1 MGTFMTQNVMTGFKT
16 YLNEDAKGNGDA
28 FKLDSQ
34 FTKKYDGKKPK
45 FGFNGFGECVFYRTY
60 SRIKA
65 DGSKETFV
73 DTAIRVVEGCYEIQ
87 RLHCKK
93 FHIPW
98 NPAKAQRSAQEMFQ
112 RMWDFKFLPPGRG
125 LWMMGTEFMWQKGSA
140 SLNNCGF
147 CSTDDQ
153 IEADPAE
160 PFCFLMDMSL
170 LGVGIGFDTK
180 GAGKV
185 KIHRPANLTIKY
197 VISDSREGWVDSVRK
212 LIHSYTLNAEDGTI
226 EFDYSEIRPAGAAI
240 KGFGGKAA
248 GPGILTEL
256 HNLIRNHLERRI
268 GSTLTSVDITDI
280 MNYIGRCV
288 VAGNVRRT
296 AEIAFGAADDPA
308 YCSMKNP
315 TATLLPEEI
324 GKFFECTEK
333 LNNSM
338 RSVATPEDFNGSGIP
353 AERLLPAIETWNA
366 LAHHR
371 WASNNSVFANVGMNY
386 ENVGRQIAVNGEP
399 GLIWL
404 DNIRDYGRVIDGRQP
419 GIDGRVMG
427 TNPCVE
433 QSLESY
439 ELCCLVETFPANHD
453 DVDDYMRTL
462 KFAYLYA
469 KAVTLLPT
477 HNARTNQVM
486 LRNRRIGLSQS
497 GIIQAFAKFGR
508 RKVLTEF
515 CDAGYQEIKR
525 WDTIYADW
533 LCIQKSIKV
542 TSVKPSGSV
551 SLLANATPG
560 IHYPEARTYWR
571 TMRLAKDSVLVKVL
585 SNAGYR
591 IEPDVRDQD
600 RTVVVYFGVVDERVE
615 TIEDASIWQQ
625 MANAIDY
632 QRYWADNQV
641 SCTVKFKSHE
651 VLEISKVLEAY
662 EDQLKGISFLPY
674 AGHNYPQAPYIP
686 CTRAEVEEYNAALK
700 DVDYSDFIYEASGS
714 KFCDGDTCETNVG

>member
-1 MGTFMTQNVMTGFKT
+1 MTQNVMTGFKT
-16 YLNEDAKGNGDA
+16 YLNDDNQNGNGES
-28 FKLDSQ
+28 FKLDKQ
-34 FTKKYDGKKPK
+34 FTNKFIGKKPK
-45 FGFNGFGECVFYRTY
+45 FGFNGLGEFVFYRTY
-60 SRIKA
+60 SRIKPN
-65 DGSKETFV
+65 GSKETFL

-98 NPAKAQRSAQEMFQ
+98 NQAKAQRSAQEMFQ

-125 LWMMGTEFMWQKGSA
+125 LWMMGTDFMWQKGSA

-185 KIHRPANLTIKY
+185 KIHKPANLVNKY

-212 LIHSYTLNAEDGTI
+212 LIHSYTLNADDGVI

-240 KGFGGKAA
+240 NGFGGKAA

-256 HNLIRNHLERRI
+256 HSLIRSHLERRI
-268 GSTLTSVDITDI
+268 GSTLSSVDITDI

-296 AEIAFGAADDPA
+296 AEIAFGAADDQA

-315 TATLLPEEI
+315 TATLMPEEI
-324 GKFFECTEK
+324 GKFYECTGKIYE
-333 LNNSM
+333 SM
-338 RSVATPEDFNGSGIP
+338 RSTATPEDFNDSGIP

-366 LAHHR
+366 LNHHR

-386 ENVGRQIAVNGEP
+386 EAIGRQIAANGEP

-404 DNIRDYGRVIDGRQP
+404 DNIRDYGRMIDGRQP

-469 KAVTLLPT
+469 KTVTLLPT

-508 RKVLTEF
+508 
-515 CDAGYQEIKR
+515 
-525 WDTIYADW
+525 
-533 LCIQKSIKV
+533 
-542 TSVKPSGSV
+542 
-551 SLLANATPG
+551 
-560 IHYPEARTYWR
+560 
-571 TMRLAKDSVLVKVL
+571 
-585 SNAGYR
+585 
-591 IEPDVRDQD
+591 
-600 RTVVVYFGVVDERVE
+600 
-615 TIEDASIWQQ
+615 
-625 MANAIDY
+625 
-632 QRYWADNQV
+632 
-641 SCTVKFKSHE
+641 
-651 VLEISKVLEAY
+651 
-662 EDQLKGISFLPY
+662 
-674 AGHNYPQAPYIP
+674 
-686 CTRAEVEEYNAALK
+686 
-700 DVDYSDFIYEASGS
+700 
-714 KFCDGDTCETNVG
+714 